1 MSVGVDEMS
10 WDDYLEDNY
19 EWTTMTTEEQA
30 DYLSRIKE
38 YREKVKQVVLGL
50 LDSTPMV
57 HPISP
62 GSFHWV
68 ILMGI
73 SHECIHLE
81 TSAVIISQV
90 SQIIYLLF
98 DAVDL
103 CQTGALGAYS
113 GVPQLHL
120 SHLLWTKD
128 LQRGSIPGGCP
139 KQHIDQNS
147 RSKFSRSILP
157 C

>member
-1 MSVGVDEMS
+1 MEGIFKIAFYQPFACRFESVMSVGVDEMS

-19 EWTTMTTEEQA
+19 EWTTMTREEQA
-30 DYLSRIKE
+30 DYLARIKE

-50 LDSTPMV
+50 LDSTPV
-57 HPISP
+57 VQPICP

-90 SQIIYLLF
+90 RSSI
-98 DAVDL
+98 
-103 CQTGALGAYS
+103 S
-113 GVPQLHL
+113 VPI
-120 SHLLWTKD
+120 
-128 LQRGSIPGGCP
+128 G
-139 KQHIDQNS
+139 
-147 RSKFSRSILP
+147 
-157 C
+157 

>member
-19 EWTTMTTEEQA
+19 EWTTMTMEEQA
-30 DYLSRIKE
+30 DYLGRIKE
-38 YREKVKQVVLGL
+38 YREKVKRVVLQL

-90 SQIIYLLF
+90 SQLICLLF
-98 DAVDL
+98 
-103 CQTGALGAYS
+103 CNF
-113 GVPQLHL
+113 LHL
-120 SHLLWTKD
+120 PCRCRW
-128 LQRGSIPGGCP
+128 SI
-139 KQHIDQNS
+139 S
-147 RSKFSRSILP
+147 RSSTTSSSRPIMGRRPTERRPSQRMHP
-157 C
+157 ATH

>member
-19 EWTTMTTEEQA
+19 EWTAMTRGEQA
-30 DYLSRIKE
+30 DYLDRIKE

-50 LDSTPMV
+50 LDSTPV
-57 HPISP
+57 VQPICP

-90 SQIIYLLF
+90 RSSI
-98 DAVDL
+98 
-103 CQTGALGAYS
+103 S
-113 GVPQLHL
+113 VPI
-120 SHLLWTKD
+120 
-128 LQRGSIPGGCP
+128 G
-139 KQHIDQNS
+139 
-147 RSKFSRSILP
+147 
-157 C
+157 